1 MTMTLAPSWQAVGA
15 GTSGGGS
22 AELDEDAGSEVA
34 WAWLHL
40 LETDLRVHD
49 LEVLEL
55 KVDEYPYGLALE
67 SHRGRWGSEGRRYAS
82 QTTRGRCAWGSSEGT
97 ESDKRAR
104 GLPRSL

>member
-40 LETDLRVHD
+40 LETDLRIHD

-67 SHRGRWGSEGRRYAS
+67 SHGGSGEVRVPPGWGGREISFGARVKWGEV
-82 QTTRGRCAWGSSEGT
+82 
-97 ESDKRAR
+97 KI
-104 GLPRSL
+104 P

>member
-49 LEVLEL
+49 LEVLEHE
-55 KVDEYPYGLALE
+55 VAEDHHALA
-67 SHRGRWGSEGRRYAS
+67 
-82 QTTRGRCAWGSSEGT
+82 
-97 ESDKRAR
+97 
-104 GLPRSL
+104 